1 MRDVAPQAS
10 PVFPKPVYSR
20 AVVSNEPDVGSLLV
34 SQTSARQFFCPA
46 KDSRFIQTQ
55 FGGAVQT
62 VFEATPFEPKEEDQD
77 ERSVIIFGG
86 KLLRYCPSCPLALKT
101 NRISVLKLEA
111 QWQRCAMGELV
122 GEDPVKE
129 IASLQLLQGGDES
142 AALAAGAAGGGHHGV
157 EELIEALA
165 DDTTLYKIS
174 PWYSGGE
181 LFDLAPMSED
191 VAKPIFSQILDA
203 VTFVHSKGVCHRDIS
218 LENILMD
225 TSSVSKRA
233 CARRSCSVSSIGS
246 SITISSDDTEHED
259 RYEEAGG
266 GGGRGSSCP
275 GSCSPRS
282 YFPPCSPQ
290 GGSCTAER
298 RKTTD
303 IEGEWLGTP
312 RLCDFGMSVRIP
324 TSPATGNRAP
334 LTPQGRCG
342 KSTCVAPEVFYDQ
355 AFDGHAIDTWSVGT
369 TLFMALL
376 GVQPWEEVGDFK
388 FQAIAE
394 GKNLDVVLQGWKLRD
409 AISDEAVDLLQAML
423 TADPEERLSDIKSI
437 LSHPWF
443 HRSTSTGTSSRT

>member
-1 MRDVAPQAS
+1 MMDLAPQAS
-10 PVFPKPVYSR
+10 PVFPQAIFSR
-20 AVVSNEPDVGSLLV
+20 AQVENESGTGSLLA
-34 SQTSARQFFCPA
+34 SQSTLRQFFCPA
-46 KDSRFIQTQ
+46 EDSHVQQTQ
-55 FGGAVQT
+55 FSGSVSK
-62 VFEATPFEPKEEDQD
+62 VYEIEDPDCQD
-77 ERSVIIFGG
+77 EDLDEVLFGG
-86 KLLRYCPSCPLALKT
+86 RLLRYSPSRPLALKT
-101 NRISVLKLEA
+101 CRIAVLKLEA

-129 IASLQLLQGGDES
+129 VASLQLLQGG
-142 AALAAGAAGGGHHGV
+142 LAGGRGHNGV
-157 EELIEALA
+157 EELIEAMA

-181 LFDLAPMSED
+181 LFDYAPLPED
-191 VAKPIFSQILDA
+191 AAKSVFAQILDA
-203 VTFVHSKGVCHRDIS
+203 VAFVHRQGVCHRDIS

-225 TSSVSKRA
+225 TSTTAVSASRTRE
-233 CARRSCSVSSIGS
+233 CSSRSSSVSSIGS
-246 SITISSDDTEHED
+246 CMSVSSDDTEHD
-259 RYEEAGG
+259 DGFSDV
-266 GGGRGSSCP
+266 GGRGRGLGAFGGPFSRGGITS
-275 GSCSPRS
+275 GS
-282 YFPPCSPQ
+282 
-290 GGSCTAER
+290 TAER
-298 RKTTD
+298 RKRAEID
-303 IEGEWLGTP
+303 AGAEWLGTP

-324 TSPATGNRAP
+324 TSPTGGKAP

-355 AFDGHAIDTWSVGT
+355 AFDPHAIDTWSVGT

-423 TADPEERLSDIKSI
+423 TADPEERLSDIESI

-443 HRSTSTGTSSRT
+443 QSSSGSK